1 MNREASRK
9 LFVPTGF
16 LARSRYILEKLFSRE
31 PSGSIVLG
39 QKFRL
44 RMKCLE
50 VICSYLTRSL
60 THVFVI
66 VKTNAFG
73 IDGGRLVL
81 VCFTFEYVA
90 FVFCRDPST
99 FGFERLLSCV
109 KIALIANRVFSK
121 TCLEVFIQVL

>member
-1 MNREASRK
+1 MNREVSRK
-9 LFVPTGF
+9 LVVLIGF
-16 LARSRYILEKLFSRE
+16 LARSRYILEKLFSRK
-31 PSGSIVLG
+31 PSASIVLG

-50 VICSYLTRSL
+50 VICSYLIRSL

-81 VCFTFEYVA
+81 GLFYILNMQRLFSAGT
-90 FVFCRDPST
+90 P
-99 FGFERLLSCV
+99 LLS
-109 KIALIANRVFSK
+109 
-121 TCLEVFIQVL
+121 VLKDCYLV

>member
-1 MNREASRK
+1 MNREESRK
-9 LFVPTGF
+9 LFVLIGS
-16 LARSRYILEKLFSRE
+16 LARSRYILEKLFSRN

-50 VICSYLTRSL
+50 VICFFLTRSL

-73 IDGGRLVL
+73 IEGGRLVL
-81 VCFTFEYVA
+81 GLFY
-90 FVFCRDPST
+90 
-99 FGFERLLSCV
+99 
-109 KIALIANRVFSK
+109 I
-121 TCLEVFIQVL
+121 

>member
-1 MNREASRK
+1 MSRK
-9 LFVPTGF
+9 LFVMIGF
-16 LARSRYILEKLFSRE
+16 LARSRYILEKLFSRK
-31 PSGSIVLG
+31 S
-39 QKFRL
+39 

-81 VCFTFEYVA
+81 GLFYI
-90 FVFCRDPST
+90 
-99 FGFERLLSCV
+99 L
-109 KIALIANRVFSK
+109 N
-121 TCLEVFIQVL
+121 

>member
-1 MNREASRK
+1 MLSDVTLLKSFPNMNREASRK
-9 LFVPTGF
+9 LFVLIGF
-16 LARSRYILEKLFSRE
+16 LARWWYILENLFSRE

-39 QKFRL
+39 QKFHL

-60 THVFVI
+60 THLFVI

-81 VCFTFEYVA
+81 GLFYV
-90 FVFCRDPST
+90 
-99 FGFERLLSCV
+99 L
-109 KIALIANRVFSK
+109 NM
-121 TCLEVFIQVL
+121 

>member
-1 MNREASRK
+1 MLSDGTLLKSFPSMNREASRK
-9 LFVPTGF
+9 LFVLIGF
-16 LARSRYILEKLFSRE
+16 LDRSRYILEKLFSRE

-81 VCFTFEYVA
+81 GLFYI
-90 FVFCRDPST
+90 
-99 FGFERLLSCV
+99 L
-109 KIALIANRVFSK
+109 NM
-121 TCLEVFIQVL
+121 

>member
-9 LFVPTGF
+9 LFVLIGS
-16 LARSRYILEKLFSRE
+16 LARSRYILEKLFSRK
-31 PSGSIVLG
+31 PSGSNVLG

-50 VICSYLTRSL
+50 VICFFLTRSL

-81 VCFTFEYVA
+81 GLFY
-90 FVFCRDPST
+90 
-99 FGFERLLSCV
+99 
-109 KIALIANRVFSK
+109 I
-121 TCLEVFIQVL
+121 

>member
-1 MNREASRK
+1 MNREVGRK
-9 LFVPTGF
+9 LFVLIGF
-16 LARSRYILEKLFSRE
+16 LARSRYILEKLFSRK

-50 VICSYLTRSL
+50 VFFSYLTRSL

-81 VCFTFEYVA
+81 GLFYI
-90 FVFCRDPST
+90 
-99 FGFERLLSCV
+99 L
-109 KIALIANRVFSK
+109 NM
-121 TCLEVFIQVL
+121 

>member
-1 MNREASRK
+1 MLSDGTLLKSFPNMNREASRTV
-9 LFVPTGF
+9 LISF
-16 LARSRYILEKLFSRE
+16 LARSRCILEKLFIRE
-31 PSGSIVLG
+31 PSGSIVLS

-81 VCFTFEYVA
+81 GLFYILIMYRLFSAGT
-90 FVFCRDPST
+90 P
-99 FGFERLLSCV
+99 LLS
-109 KIALIANRVFSK
+109 ALKDCYLV
-121 TCLEVFIQVL
+121 

>member
-9 LFVPTGF
+9 LFVLIGL

-66 VKTNAFG
+66 GKTNAFG
-73 IDGGRLVL
+73 IYGGRLVL
-81 VCFTFEYVA
+81 GLFYIEHVA

-109 KIALIANRVFSK
+109 KIALMANRVFSK

>member
-9 LFVPTGF
+9 LFVLIGF

-39 QKFRL
+39 QKFHL
-44 RMKCLE
+44 LMECLE

-60 THVFVI
+60 THVLVI

-73 IDGGRLVL
+73 TDGGKLVL
-81 VCFTFEYVA
+81 RLFYILNMLRLFSAGT
-90 FVFCRDPST
+90 P
-99 FGFERLLSCV
+99 LLS
-109 KIALIANRVFSK
+109 
-121 TCLEVFIQVL
+121 VLKDWYLV